1 MASRGK
7 NETEILEKNLFS
19 QLDRLMDQLRDI
31 EEAKDDMSPEEYN
44 ENKQE
49 TLEQLKEL
57 NESLSKIKQGNLS
70 LVNELNSIQLAIQ
83 AAISQAFHTPEVIQM
98 FAKKQQ
104 PQLRQKLAEVCS
116 WNFVDSTRPAP
127 GLKQGLFCPD

>member
-7 NETEILEKNLFS
+7 NETDILEKNLFS

-104 PQLRQKLAEVCS
+104 PQLRQKLAEVRFS
-116 WNFVDSTRPAP
+116 RNLGPST
-127 GLKQGLFCPD
+127 FD